1 MNDLIKF
8 APDEEVTTQMSS
20 GGGVGGGVDGCVFVM
35 VVNMMMG
42 LGVMGEI
49 GEREISV
56 VEVEHVIQIEYLI
69 VTVVE
74 LDVCQLETV
83 NGDVIVTVV

>member
-1 MNDLIKF
+1 
-8 APDEEVTTQMSS
+8 MSS
-20 GGGVGGGVDGCVFVM
+20 GGGVGVGVDGCVFVM

-56 VEVEHVIQIEYLI
+56 VEVEHVI
-69 VTVVE
+69 
-74 LDVCQLETV
+74 
-83 NGDVIVTVV
+83 